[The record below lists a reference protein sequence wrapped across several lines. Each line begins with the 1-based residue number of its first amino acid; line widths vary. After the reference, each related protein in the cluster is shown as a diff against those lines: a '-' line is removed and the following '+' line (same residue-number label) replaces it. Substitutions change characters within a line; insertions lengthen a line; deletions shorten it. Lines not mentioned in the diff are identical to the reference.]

1 MKLIFISVQYAHGK
15 KSNDR
20 LVYVPRNF
28 CENREPGHNALWKN
42 EKNIST
48 KKNFVKSTVI
58 SLFSKNVAFTKFLL
72 KK

>member
-28 CENREPGHNALWKN
+28 CENREPGHNSLWKN
-42 EKNIST
+42 EKIS
-48 KKNFVKSTVI
+48 
-58 SLFSKNVAFTKFLL
+58 
-72 KK
+72 

>member
-1 MKLIFISVQYAHGK
+1 MKLIFISVQYAQSHGK

-42 EKNIST
+42 EKISQR
-48 KKNFVKSTVI
+48 KKI
-58 SLFSKNVAFTKFLL
+58 SSNQQ
-72 KK
+72 

>member
-42 EKNIST
+42 EKISQR
-48 KKNFVKSTVI
+48 KKI
-58 SLFSKNVAFTKFLL
+58 SSNQQ
-72 KK
+72 